1 MKEKVIGSVILL
13 VILVV
18 ANVAAK
24 LAFEVISTHHIDI
37 IKPMFV
43 GISVACVMSL
53 FKRTTLPTLPV
64 WLGVGSFLGEI
75 STQLAHSQP

>member
-1 MKEKVIGSVILL
+1 MKEKVVGSLILL
-13 VILVV
+13 VILIV

-24 LAFEVISTHHIDI
+24 IAFAVIADHHIDL

-75 STQLAHSQP
+75 STQIAHIQL